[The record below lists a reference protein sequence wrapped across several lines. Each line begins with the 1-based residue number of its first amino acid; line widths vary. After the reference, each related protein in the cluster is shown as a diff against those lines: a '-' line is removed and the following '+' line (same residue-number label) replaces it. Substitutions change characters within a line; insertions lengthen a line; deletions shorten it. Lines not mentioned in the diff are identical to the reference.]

1 MLNKAGSFTYLA
13 GSSPKGLECSRLPGG
28 LPITGNPLTSK
39 EDDAMAK
46 TVTPSVDTQM
56 TDGQIDKAGE
66 LFRSI
71 LKRFRAELPTDAVQQ
86 VLGNNDIWPE
96 LYAAFRKRVEM
107 ISNMILRHVTTDGR
121 TGEQFIATLES
132 ASYNVGDYAKQLL
145 RSDKFVSTNG
155 KTYKLV
161 VIKGDEFEDNDR
173 ITSKIRE
180 EAKKRG
186 YLTPPVEVAPLL
198 REAISDEELEQM
210 GLWWLIVM
218 HEPITV
224 SGGGP
229 GVLGLGRRGRG
240 RWLRAYHGR
249 AAFRWHR
256 GYGFVFLVPQD

>member
-1 MLNKAGSFTYLA
+1 
-13 GSSPKGLECSRLPGG
+13 
-28 LPITGNPLTSK
+28 
-39 EDDAMAK
+39 MAK

-107 ISNMILRHVTTDGR
+107 ISNMIVRHVTTDGR
-121 TGEQFIATLES
+121 TGEQFITTLES
-132 ASYNVGDYAKQLL
+132 ANYNVGDYAKQLL

-161 VIKGDEFEDNDR
+161 VIKCDEFEDNDR
-173 ITSKIRE
+173 ITSKIRD

-198 REAISDEELEQM
+198 RELVSDEEIAAM
-210 GLWWLIVM
+210 GLYWLIVM
-218 HEPITV
+218 HEPITD
-224 SGGGP
+224 SDGYP
-229 GVLGLGRRGRG
+229 HVLGISRSGEG
-240 RWLRAYHGR
+240 RWLDADGGY
-249 AAFRWHR
+249 ADFRWYR
-256 GYGFVFLVPQD
+256 EDGFVFLVPQD

>member
-1 MLNKAGSFTYLA
+1 
-13 GSSPKGLECSRLPGG
+13 
-28 LPITGNPLTSK
+28 
-39 EDDAMAK
+39 MAK

-96 LYAAFRKRVEM
+96 LYSVFRKRVEM
-107 ISNMILRHVTTDGR
+107 ISNMIVRHVTTDGR
-121 TGEQFIATLES
+121 TGEQFIDTLT
-132 ASYNVGDYAKQLL
+132 AANYNVGDYGKQLL
-145 RSDKFVSTNG
+145 RSDKFVPTNG

-161 VIKGDEFEDNDR
+161 VMKGDEFEDNDR
-173 ITSKIRE
+173 ITSKIRD

-198 REAISDEELEQM
+198 REMVSDEDLEAM
-210 GLWWLIVM
+210 GLYALIVM
-218 HEPITV
+218 HEPITD
-224 SGGGP
+224 SDGRP
-229 GVLGLGRRGRG
+229 DVLGINRDGKG
-240 RWLRAYHGR
+240 RWLSACRGHAVR
-249 AAFRWHR
+249 RWGR

>member
-1 MLNKAGSFTYLA
+1 
-13 GSSPKGLECSRLPGG
+13 
-28 LPITGNPLTSK
+28 
-39 EDDAMAK
+39 MAK

-96 LYAAFRKRVEM
+96 LYSVFRKRVEM
-107 ISNMILRHVTTDGR
+107 ISNMIVRHVTMDGR

-132 ASYNVGDYAKQLL
+132 ANYNVGDYAKQLL

-161 VIKGDEFEDNDR
+161 VMKGEEFEDNDR
-173 ITSKIRE
+173 ITSKIRD

-198 REAISDEELEQM
+198 RELVSDEELEQM
-210 GLWWLIVM
+210 GLYWLIVM
-218 HEPITV
+218 HEPITA
-224 SGGGP
+224 SDGYP
-229 GVLGLGRRGRG
+229 KVLGIDRDDKG
-240 RWLRAYHGR
+240 RWLSACG
-249 AAFRWHR
+249 
-256 GYGFVFLVPQD
+256 GYSGSGWSRELGFVFLVQQD